1 MRQHD
6 VKNVIETIG
15 ENENAIE
22 NIMGEKR
29 ETRKQLKTSFA
40 VNSAGEHKNFDNNVD
55 YDAELRHQRGRE
67 QEQEHSSKT
76 FADDSKNKNN
86 GQAYVID
93 DL

>member
-1 MRQHD
+1 MRDLIIHENYWKQKHSR
-6 VKNVIETIG
+6 KQNVIETIG

-29 ETRKQLKTSFA
+29 ETWKQLNTSFA

-67 QEQEHSSKT
+67 QE
-76 FADDSKNKNN
+76 
-86 GQAYVID
+86 
-93 DL
+93 